1 EQTRGSLIFASLA
14 QYSALI
20 TPPYYLLL
28 TDFLSRPSDKEV
40 RNVLVLTQPNE
51 RMLKLWGVRYLITD
65 FDPGFGRRTV
75 EMDVPEKLL
84 LHLIELDATNLGDY
98 SPTEMLRV
106 RDFREGLR
114 LMHEPGFDGR
124 RTVVTDEE
132 IEAPLEPAAEV
143 SLIYQKF
150 GFSVR
155 ASSTG
160 RSLLVLP
167 VQYSR
172 CWTASGQG
180 RPKLVRANLMQL
192 GIIFQG
198 TLDAS

>member
-1 EQTRGSLIFASLA
+1 
-14 QYSALI
+14 
-20 TPPYYLLL
+20 
-28 TDFLSRPSDKEV
+28 V
-40 RNVLVLTQPNE
+40 
-51 RMLKLWGVRYLITD
+51 
-65 FDPGFGRRTV
+65 
-75 EMDVPEKLL
+75 
-84 LHLIELDATNLGDY
+84 TNLGDY
-98 SPTEMLRV
+98 SPTEVLRV

-124 RTVVTDEE
+124 RAVVTDEE

-180 RPKLVRANLMQL
+180 RPKLIRANLMQL

-198 TLDAS
+198 TLDASLTFRFGPVLASQCRIEDLRDMERLSIRDARIPRKY